1 MWGLVGKNLV
11 KREWLLIGGV
21 RMWGFEPFDD
31 ERAIKT
37 KRAPAHVCTRTYLPQ
52 RRKINANAT
61 RKPPSIPSR
70 FHYSWKQIEIFEKK
84 KGEKKLVGPCSVVG
98 SFQGS
103 LVGVFWSG

>member
-37 KRAPAHVCTRTYLPQ
+37 NRAPAHVCTRTYSYLLTSTKKNQGKRNTKTTPHPLPVLLLLETD
-52 RRKINANAT
+52 RDIR
-61 RKPPSIPSR
+61 
-70 FHYSWKQIEIFEKK
+70 EKK
-84 KGEKKLVGPCSVVG
+84 WRKKIGGTL
-98 SFQGS
+98 
-103 LVGVFWSG
+103 